1 MPARLIRAI
10 LPDSGQLAS
19 IDRMLELTRRHLD
32 MDLMIVGEFVGGQRV
47 MRNVVA
53 DDPGLGGLKGT
64 SETKDSTYCGLIAEG
79 RIPPLLK
86 DASCHELTRDLEIT
100 ERLGVRSYVG
110 VPITMSDGEVFG
122 TLCCFAHEPDRE
134 LTGTEL
140 GLVTLV
146 AGLIATHIE
155 DERAAELSSTMVRT
169 RIHSLVEAGQPSMV
183 FQPIVELATGTVSG
197 HEALARFDTH
207 PPAPPDVWFASA
219 NDAGCGPELE
229 AAAIRAAL
237 RWLPEV
243 PHNQCMN
250 LNVGTAALGDPHV
263 QDELLRAPLERITL
277 EITEQNVLEHPHQ
290 SHQFIATSRKLGAR
304 IAIDD
309 LGAGYSGLHRVLQLS
324 PDVIKLDRELVSGL
338 DQDPARLA
346 LVRAASTFSASIGSE
361 VVAEGVE
368 HAAELTVLQ
377 EIGVTHAQGYHL
389 GRPAA
394 APWRSMTPDQR
405 VVAPR

>member
-19 IDRMLELTRRHLD
+19 IDRMLELTRQHLD
-32 MDLMIVGEFVGGQRV
+32 MDLMIVGEFIGGQRV

-53 DDPGLGGLKGT
+53 DDPALVGLQGT
-64 SETKDSTYCGLIAEG
+64 SEARDTTYCGLIAEG
-79 RIPPLLK
+79 RIPATMIDTLT
-86 DASCHELTRDLEIT
+86 HELTRDLEIT
-100 ERLGVRSYVG
+100 KRLGVRSYVG

-134 LTGTEL
+134 LTNTHL

-146 AGLIATHIE
+146 AGLIANHIE

-169 RIHSLVEAGQPSMV
+169 RIHSMVADGQPSMV
-183 FQPIVELATGTVSG
+183 FQPIVDLSSGTVSG
-197 HEALARFDTH
+197 HEALARFDTD

-219 NDAGCGPELE
+219 NEAGCGPELE

-250 LNVGTAALGDPHV
+250 LNVGAAALGDPGV

-277 EITEQNVLEHPHQ
+277 EITEQDVLDRPDQ
-290 SHQFIATSRKLGAR
+290 SHRFIATSRQLGAR

-309 LGAGYSGLHRVLQLS
+309 LGAGYSGLHRVLELS
-324 PDVIKLDRELVSGL
+324 PDVIKLDRKLVSGL
-338 DQDPARLA
+338 HQDPARLA

-377 EIGVTHAQGYHL
+377 EIGVSHAQGYHL

-394 APWRSMTPDQR
+394 TPWRSMTPDQL
-405 VVAPR
+405 VVTPR